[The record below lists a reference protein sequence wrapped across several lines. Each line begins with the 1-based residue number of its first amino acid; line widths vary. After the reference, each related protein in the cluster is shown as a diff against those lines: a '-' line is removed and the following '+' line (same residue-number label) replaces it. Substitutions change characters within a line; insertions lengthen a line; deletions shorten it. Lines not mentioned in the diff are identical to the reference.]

1 MVVEENT
8 RYVEF
13 EVRRTFGTFGEISVI
28 MATTEGTAVA
38 PTGESAII

>member
-1 MVVEENT
+1 VVEENT

-13 EVRRTFGTFGEISVI
+13 EVRRTFGTFGEVSVT

-38 PTGESAII
+38 PAGESAIFT